1 MFYVGFKE
9 SRHMRGM
16 GTVWGKMSYIQLGVP
31 FGDLFGNLSAV
42 LVLISHFGVPSKIF
56 SEQGIS
62 W

>member
-1 MFYVGFKE
+1 
-9 SRHMRGM
+9 MRGM

-42 LVLISHFGVPSKIF
+42 LVLISHFGFPSKIF